1 MKRREFI
8 SLLGGAAATWPLAAR
23 AQQPDRMRRIGVLMN
38 LSEDDPEAQRLVA
51 TFREGLAQLGWTEGR
66 NLRIDYRW
74 SAGDIERIRRYAAE
88 LVALAPDVILA
99 YGGSVVGP
107 LQQVTHTVPIVFV
120 EVIDP
125 VGAGFVT
132 SLARPGGNA
141 TGFSLFEFGISGKWL
156 ELLKQISP
164 GITKAVVIRQPS
176 SPGGGGQ
183 LGAIQAVAPSF
194 GVEVTP
200 VGLRDP
206 GEIERAVAVAHDA
219 NGGLIVTV
227 SPLATVHRDLI
238 VSLAARY
245 RVPAVY
251 PLRYFVASGGLI
263 SFGPDRFE
271 PYRRAPGYVDRILKG
286 EKPADLPVQAATRF
300 EFVLN
305 LKTAKALGLMVP
317 PTMLTL
323 ADEVIE

>member
-132 SLARPGGNA
+132 SWRGRVAMPLASPCSNSASAGSGWSCSSKFRPALPRLSLSASPARP
-141 TGFSLFEFGISGKWL
+141 
-156 ELLKQISP
+156 
-164 GITKAVVIRQPS
+164 AVVGSWAQSRPWHRR
-176 SPGGGGQ
+176 
-183 LGAIQAVAPSF
+183 LGW
-194 GVEVTP
+194 
-200 VGLRDP
+200 R
-206 GEIERAVAVAHDA
+206 
-219 NGGLIVTV
+219 
-227 SPLATVHRDLI
+227 
-238 VSLAARY
+238 
-245 RVPAVY
+245 
-251 PLRYFVASGGLI
+251 
-263 SFGPDRFE
+263 
-271 PYRRAPGYVDRILKG
+271 
-286 EKPADLPVQAATRF
+286 
-300 EFVLN
+300 
-305 LKTAKALGLMVP
+305 
-317 PTMLTL
+317 
-323 ADEVIE
+323 